1 MRLGQLARK
10 INTKTSQIVS
20 FLEKEKNVI
29 LNIHPNSKIPD
40 AFIDEIILH
49 FQPKPEKKNLLPKTQ
64 EPVEE
69 KIEKVTIPVKNKVI
83 EKETP
88 VEKPTTITPKIIG
101 KIDLPDKSK
110 IEIELDGVVYTEEAL
125 EQKKKAER
133 EHLKALKEK
142 EAQEKKELKRIS
154 EEKNKKERERKLAEA
169 LRLKDLATKE
179 KNILSAEDEKKQ
191 RAKEKEKAKHQEKL
205 KQKAKEAKKL
215 HYEKRVTKQKPVV
228 RKIKQP
234 TKPILKEEDNL
245 TFSEMEQK
253 EVLNFLQRFLK
264 WLNS

>member
-40 AFIDEIILH
+40 AFVDEIILY
-49 FQPKPEKKNLLPKTQ
+49 FQPKSEKKVLPTQPQ

-69 KIEKVTIPVKNKVI
+69 K
-83 EKETP
+83 

-133 EHLKALKEK
+133 EHLKVLKEK
-142 EAQEKKELKRIS
+142 EAQEKKELKRIL
-154 EEKNKKERERKLAEA
+154 EEKNKKESERKLAEA

-191 RAKEKEKAKHQEKL
+191 RAKEKEKAKQQEKL
-205 KQKAKEAKKL
+205 KQQAKEAKKL

-228 RKIKQP
+228 KNIEP
-234 TKPILKEEDNL
+234 TTKTIQKEDLKPSLNEI
-245 TFSEMEQK
+245 EQK
-253 EVLNFLQRFLK
+253 ESLNFLQRFLK

>member
-40 AFIDEIILH
+40 EFVDEIILY
-49 FQPKPEKKNLLPKTQ
+49 FQPKPEKKVLPTKAQ
-64 EPVEE
+64 ESIEE
-69 KIEKVTIPVKNKVI
+69 KIEKVTITVKNKVI
-83 EKETP
+83 EKETS

-179 KNILSAEDEKKQ
+179 KNILSSEDEKKQ

-228 RKIKQP
+228 KNIKST
-234 TKPILKEEDNL
+234 TKTIQKEDPKPSLNEI
-245 TFSEMEQK
+245 EQK
-253 EVLNFLQRFLK
+253 ESLNFLQRFLK